1 MISSVLFIRLPK
13 LVETAVVKDRAATGR
28 RPACPLQR
36 LAHQL
41 SAPNLMNNTE
51 EIMAASQKRRRRP
64 GRCSLHL
71 PRSLSTGPVPETEPD
86 PASAPVTAPAPAPG
100 SQPRPQVRN

>member
-13 LVETAVVKDRAATGR
+13 LVETPVVKDRAATGR

-51 EIMAASQKRRRRP
+51 EIMTASKYHRRRP
-64 GRCSLHL
+64 RRCWLYL
-71 PRSLSTGPVPETEPD
+71 ARSLRLNLSLALMLSRSPDAAPVPE
-86 PASAPVTAPAPAPG
+86 S
-100 SQPRPQVRN
+100 